1 MKTRGKELGTA
12 MGYRG
17 KYDTPWRIVPLGKEK
32 EVIRGYR
39 HILTDCIK

>member
-1 MKTRGKELGTA
+1 MKIRKQEVGTA

-17 KYDTPWRIVPLGKEK
+17 KNDTPWRIVPLGKEK

-39 HILTDCIK
+39 HILTDYIK